1 MIYIFLFS
9 SWKLFIQRYPF
20 RGSKGD
26 QNPNPIPREMISF
39 GIVDR
44 KKRKYYFEK
53 GTRAVSSLVWL
64 EHEGTSWIRALSR
77 FSIAL
82 AIAL

>member
-1 MIYIFLFS
+1 MV
-9 SWKLFIQRYPF
+9 
-20 RGSKGD
+20 

-53 GTRAVSSLVWL
+53 GTRAVSSLVWFEL
-64 EHEGTSWIRALSR
+64 EGTSWIRALSV
-77 FSIAL
+77 
-82 AIAL
+82 